1 MRAISIAMCMMC
13 VCVSSWIQLCLFFV
27 SYEVPEFQQKV
38 MKVFERLMDNTYW
51 KQIDANKPFNDL
63 QNELLTHVETAID
76 SCRESELN
84 KLW

>member
-1 MRAISIAMCMMC
+1 
-13 VCVSSWIQLCLFFV
+13 
-27 SYEVPEFQQKV
+27 